1 MMNKAKGQK
10 PVSKPVSEPVDYEVM
25 QAREIQDVWRAVGET
40 VTLQPK
46 AAKYYLPPYGSGLR
60 LKGAGASAVEPQED
74 PKAKPA
80 KVVS

>member
-1 MMNKAKGQK
+1 MNKAKGQK
-10 PVSKPVSEPVDYEVM
+10 PVSKPVSKAVDYEVT
-25 QAREIQDVWRAVGET
+25 QAREIQDVWRGVGET

-60 LKGAGASAVEPQED
+60 LKGDSASAAEPQAD

-80 KVVS
+80 KAVS